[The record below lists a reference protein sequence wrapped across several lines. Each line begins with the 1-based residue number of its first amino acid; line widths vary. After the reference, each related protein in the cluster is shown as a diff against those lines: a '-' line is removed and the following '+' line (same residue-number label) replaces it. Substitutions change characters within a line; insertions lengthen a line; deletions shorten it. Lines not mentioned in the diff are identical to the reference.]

1 MILTMK
7 RMVLSLG
14 AVLAVGCA
22 GSKANLSDAD
32 VARYTSDAN
41 AFDTHS
47 FFYDTG
53 AEVVVF
59 DAQFTEAEA
68 QKALAA
74 IRAKTGNPIRY
85 VVVTHPNPDKFN
97 GAAVFQREGAKV
109 VASEAT
115 AAAIP
120 AVHAYKKYFWVNVV
134 KAFTEE
140 TYPAQAKVDVT
151 FRGTYA
157 LPLEGGAKVE
167 LAELKHAGVTTT
179 QTVAYVPGRKALIV
193 GDLVHH
199 QAHAWLEGGLRD
211 GKPAPDVG
219 AWKAAL
225 DELTAWPEATVYGGR
240 GGAAPVTEAVSAQ
253 KRYLDGMVTLVS
265 GYVAE
270 LGSRKS
276 ELCGDAAAPHHA
288 ELQKRAAAAFP
299 EYALPYMVGYGVYG
313 LASQLACGG

>member
-1 MILTMK
+1 MAFTTKLT
-7 RMVLSLG
+7 VLSLG
-14 AVLAVGCA
+14 ALLAAGCA
-22 GSKANLSDAD
+22 GSKANLADAD
-32 VARYTSDAN
+32 VAHYTSDAN
-41 AFDTHS
+41 GFDTHS

-68 QKALAA
+68 EKVLAA

-97 GAAVFQREGAKV
+97 GAAVFQRAGAKL

-120 AVHAYKKYFWVNVV
+120 AVHAYKKYFWVNVA

-140 TYPAQAKVDVT
+140 TYPEQAKVDVT
-151 FRGTYA
+151 FQGSYA

-167 LAELKHAGVTTT
+167 LSELKHAGVATT

-199 QAHAWLEGGLRD
+199 QAHAWLEGGIRD
-211 GKPAPDVG
+211 GKAVPDVG

-225 DELTAWPEATVYGGR
+225 DELAAWPEATVYGGR
-240 GGAAPVTEAVSAQ
+240 GGSAPVTDAVAAQ
-253 KRYLDGMVTLVS
+253 KRYLDGMVTVVNA
-265 GYVAE
+265 YAAE
-270 LGSRKS
+270 LGERKV

-288 ELQKRAAAAFP
+288 ELQKRAAASFP

-313 LASQLACGG
+313 LVNRLACGG

>member
-1 MILTMK
+1 MRFAKKLMT
-7 RMVLSLG
+7 VL

-22 GSKANLSDAD
+22 GQKAGPGGSE
-32 VARYTSDAN
+32 VARYTSDSS

-47 FFYDTG
+47 YFHDTG

-68 QKALAA
+68 KKVLAA
-74 IRAKTGNPIRY
+74 IRARTDHPIRY

-120 AVHAYKKYFWVNVV
+120 AVHAYKKHFWVNMA

-140 TYPAQAKVDVT
+140 TYPAQAKVDIT
-151 FRGTYA
+151 FRGTYS

-167 LAELKHAGVTTT
+167 LTELKHPGVAAT
-179 QTVAYVPGRKALIV
+179 QTVAYVPERQALIV

-199 QAHAWLEGGLRD
+199 GAHAWLEGSLRE
-211 GKPAPDVG
+211 GKPAPDVE

-225 DELTAWPEATVYGGR
+225 DELAAWPKATVYGGR
-240 GGAAPVTEAVSAQ
+240 GEGAPVEQAIASQ
-253 KRYLDGMVTLVS
+253 KRYLDGMVAVVS
-265 GYVAE
+265 AYAAE
-270 LGSRKS
+270 LGGRKA
-276 ELCGDAAAPHHA
+276 ELCGDAAGAHYG
-288 ELQKRAAAAFP
+288 ELAKRAAATFP
-299 EYALPYMVGYGVYG
+299 EYRLPYMVQYGVYG
-313 LASQLACGG
+313 LVNQLACGG